1 MASVAA
7 MQQSSPRDHPQQKGG
22 RPVIRI
28 RPVIPRK
35 PTTERPPSKGT
46 TPTFA
51 RLPRKPARLVEMK
64 KPPRMIDLYDTAELI
79 HHSVTGTELVVGIH
93 KLTGEPVVI
102 KAIEHSS
109 CDQQARRC
117 S

>member
-1 MASVAA
+1 
-7 MQQSSPRDHPQQKGG
+7 
-22 RPVIRI
+22 
-28 RPVIPRK
+28 
-35 PTTERPPSKGT
+35 
-46 TPTFA
+46 
-51 RLPRKPARLVEMK
+51 MK